1 MAVNSIIPPY
11 PSFFEVDGTPLENG
25 YIYVGMP
32 GFEAKSTPKP
42 AYFDFDMTISAGPYV
57 RTNAGFPVYNGA
69 AAMIYVDGDF
79 SITVEDRN
87 GVTLYTA
94 LNRTFAFGAAEAG
107 GLPIQAPDGNFAATG
122 FGFINEANS
131 GFVRASAGVV
141 QAVILGN
148 VISQQSPGGTNF
160 LQPVSGVGF
169 VSGVA
174 AAIDPDLQQ
183 LAAIPAVNG
192 DMIARVSGAWVRVPK
207 GAAGQVL
214 RQNDALTAPVWG
226 DAIVSDTSQA
236 TTSGTAFDFTGIPAW
251 ATRIT
256 VEFIG
261 ISMTGTDNILVQVGT
276 SGGVVT
282 TGYSAATGTIDGGS
296 TATASSTSG
305 MIVRAGDVAA
315 AVSGHMTITKVT
327 STSWTS
333 SHSVSRGAPT
343 DAVSLGGGRVTPG
356 GTVTRI
362 RITRTGSDT
371 FDAGAVNIKWE

>member
-94 LNRTFAFGAAEAG
+94 LNRTFAFGSAEAG

-141 QAVILGN
+141 QSVILGN

-174 AAIDPDLQQ
+174 AAIDADLQQ

-192 DMIARVSGAWVRVPK
+192 DMIARVAGAWVRVPK

-251 ATRIT
+251 VTRIT
-256 VEFIG
+256 IEFVG
-261 ISMTGTDNILVQVGT
+261 VSLSGTDNILVQVGT
-276 SGGVVT
+276 SGGVVSS
-282 TGYSAATGTIDGGS
+282 GYSSVSGTLAGGS
-296 TATASSTSG
+296 TASDGSTAG
-305 MIVRAGDVAA
+305 MIVRVGDAA
-315 AVSGHMTITKVT
+315 DTISGHMTISLQQPGT
-327 STSWTS
+327 WGS
-333 SHSVSRGAPT
+333 SHTVSRGQVT
-343 DAVSLGGGRVTPG
+343 VGVSLGGGRITPG